1 MTLIL
6 SSKKTYII
14 AEVGV
19 NHNGKI
25 SIAKKL
31 IHQAKKAGADAVK
44 FQIYDSNLLVTSD
57 AKQAPYQKK
66 NMKIE
71 ESQIKMLKRYEFDRK
86 KYYLLKKF
94 CKEKKIDFMV
104 SAFDESGVEFI
115 MNKLKSNVIKIPSGE
130 INNVLLLK
138 RLNTSNIN
146 VLISTGMSNYSEIIE
161 AINTIAKKKVYKL
174 INNKPKIV
182 NYSTYKKIKKKICIL
197 HCVTDYPVDDQ
208 YANLNCINNMI
219 KDFNLYIGYSDHTL
233 GIIASVIASNKGAR
247 VIEKHFTLNKKM
259 IGPDHLASLEP
270 KEFKNM
276 VKKIR
281 QVELMQG
288 DGIKKIQKCEIRNA
302 KVARKSVV
310 AKIPIKKNDK
320 FTFDNLTL
328 KRPGTG
334 LNPFMIYK
342 LINKKSKKNYKTDEL
357 IKL

>member
-1 MTLIL
+1 
-6 SSKKTYII
+6 
-14 AEVGV
+14 
-19 NHNGKI
+19 
-25 SIAKKL
+25 
-31 IHQAKKAGADAVK
+31 
-44 FQIYDSNLLVTSD
+44 
-57 AKQAPYQKK
+57 
-66 NMKIE
+66 
-71 ESQIKMLKRYEFDRK
+71 
-86 KYYLLKKF
+86 
-94 CKEKKIDFMV
+94 
-104 SAFDESGVEFI
+104 
-115 MNKLKSNVIKIPSGE
+115 
-130 INNVLLLK
+130 
-138 RLNTSNIN
+138 
-146 VLISTGMSNYSEIIE
+146 MSNYSEIIE

-233 GIIASVIASNKGAR
+233 GIIASVIASN
-247 VIEKHFTLNKKM
+247 NKKM

-342 LINKKSKKNYKTDEL
+342 LINKKSKKNYKTDDL